1 MNLDA
6 LFGQLTVGLINGSFY
21 ALLSLGLAVIF
32 GMLNIVNFA
41 HGAQYMLGAYVSWV
55 LLTYAG
61 LGYWWSLLLAPIL
74 TGLFGVLLERAL
86 IRRLYDKD
94 HLYGLLLTFG
104 LALVIQGLA
113 RIHFG
118 SAGLRYNIPEEL
130 TGIFD
135 FGFMVLPI
143 YRGWVIVFSL
153 AACLAA
159 WAAIEKTK
167 LGSYLRAA
175 TENPVLVGAFGINV
189 PLLITITYGAG
200 VALAALAGVLAA
212 PIFSVSP
219 NMGIDILNVVFAVVV
234 IGGMGSIG
242 GAVVTG
248 LALGVIE
255 GLTKYAYPPAANVI
269 IFIVMIFVLIARPE
283 GLFGKMGGSKAN
295 SLLARPDGERWWR
308 ELPAMAKKVSW
319 TLLILAAVAAPF
331 FVYPVFAMK
340 ILCFAL
346 FACAFNLLLGYGGL
360 LSFGHAAY
368 FGSAAYIAGYALKQW
383 GLSPE
388 LAVLLAVFC
397 SSLLGLVFGAI
408 AIKRQ
413 GVYFAMITL
422 ALGQLVFF
430 ACVQLKATGGEDG
443 LQGVPRNKLFGLIS
457 LENNFV
463 LYYILLAVV
472 AAAIMFIYRVVHSPF
487 GQVIKAIRENEDRAV
502 SLGYRVNHFKVVLF
516 TLAAALAGLAGA
528 LKSSVFQVVSLVDVG
543 SGTSAEVVMMTL
555 VGGIGTMF
563 GPAVGAIIVTTM
575 EYYLAPFGAWVTVI
589 QGVIFV
595 ICVMSFREG
604 IVGVVGS
611 LLDLYRGN
619 FRSEQQRTSQIIKV
633 TDALPGESDVLSQK
647 RVG

>member
-1 MNLDA
+1 MNFDA

-41 HGAQYMLGAYVSWV
+41 HGAQYMLGAYISWI

-61 LGYWWSLLLAPIL
+61 LDYWWSLLLAPIL
-74 TGLFGVLLERAL
+74 TGIFGVLLERVL

-94 HLYGLLLTFG
+94 HLYGLLVTFG

-113 RIHFG
+113 RVQFG
-118 SAGLRYNIPEEL
+118 SAGLRYSIPEEL
-130 TGIFD
+130 TGIWD
-135 FGFMVLPI
+135 FGFMILPI
-143 YRGWVIVFSL
+143 YRGWVIFFSL
-153 AACLAA
+153 AVCLVA
-159 WAAIEKTK
+159 WAVIEKTK

-175 TENPVLVGAFGINV
+175 TENPILVGSFGINV
-189 PLLITITYGAG
+189 PLLITLTYGGG

-242 GAVVTG
+242 GSVVTG

-255 GLTKYAYPPAANVI
+255 GLTKFAYPPAGNIV

-283 GLFGKMGGSKAN
+283 GLFGKMGGSKAG

-308 ELPAMAKKVSW
+308 ELPAMAKRISW
-319 TLLILAAVAAPF
+319 GLLILAAIAAPF

-368 FGSAAYIAGYALKQW
+368 FGAAAYVAGYALKFW
-383 GLSPE
+383 GLTPE
-388 LAVLLAVFC
+388 LALLLAVAF
-397 SSLLGLVFGAI
+397 STILGFVFGMI
-408 AIKRQ
+408 AIQRQ

-422 ALGQLVFF
+422 ALAQLVFF
-430 ACVQLKATGGEDG
+430 ASVQLKATGGEDG
-443 LQGVPRNKLFGLIS
+443 LQGLPRNKLFGLIS
-457 LENNFV
+457 LENNLV
-463 LYYILLAVV
+463 LYFILLAVV
-472 AAAIMFIYRVVHSPF
+472 AAAIIFIYRIVHSPF

-502 SLGYRVNHFKVVLF
+502 SLGYRVNHYKVALF
-516 TLAAALAGLAGA
+516 TLSAALAGLAGG
-528 LKSSVFQVVSLVDVG
+528 LKSIVFQVASLVDVG
-543 SGTSAEVVMMTL
+543 GGTSAEVVMMTL

-563 GPAVGAIIVTTM
+563 GPVIGAIVVTTM
-575 EYYLAPFGAWVTVI
+575 EYYLAPFGAWVTII
-589 QGVIFV
+589 QGAVFV

-604 IVGVVGS
+604 IVGAIGS
-611 LLDLYRGN
+611 VLGFYRRQ
-619 FRSEQQRTSQIIKV
+619 FRTK
-633 TDALPGESDVLSQK
+633 
-647 RVG
+647 

>member
-1 MNLDA
+1 MNFDA

-41 HGAQYMLGAYVSWV
+41 HGAQYMLGAYISWM
-55 LLTYAG
+55 LLAYAG

-74 TGLFGVLLERAL
+74 TGMIGVVLERSL

-94 HLYGLLLTFG
+94 HLYGLLVTFG

-113 RIHFG
+113 RIQFG
-118 SAGLRYNIPEEL
+118 SAGLRYSIPDEL

-135 FGFMVLPI
+135 FGFMILPI
-143 YRGWVIVFSL
+143 YRSWVIVFSL
-153 AACLAA
+153 AVCLVA
-159 WAAIEKTK
+159 WAVIEKTK

-175 TENPVLVGAFGINV
+175 TENPILVGSFGINV
-189 PLLITITYGAG
+189 PLLITLTYGAG

-242 GAVVTG
+242 GSVVTG

-255 GLTKYAYPPAANVI
+255 GMTKFAYPPAANII
-269 IFIVMIFVLIARPE
+269 IFIVMIGVLIARPE

-295 SLLARPDGERWWR
+295 TLLARPDGERWWR
-308 ELPAMAKKVSW
+308 ELPTMAKRICW
-319 TLLILAAVAAPF
+319 GLIILAAVAAPF

-368 FGSAAYIAGYALKQW
+368 FGIAAYIAGYALKYW
-383 GLSPE
+383 GLTPE
-388 LAVLLAVFC
+388 LAILAAVAC
-397 SSLLGLVFGAI
+397 SSLLGLVFGMI
-408 AIKRQ
+408 AIQRQ

-430 ACVQLKATGGEDG
+430 ACVQMPATGGEDG

-463 LYYILLAVV
+463 LYFILLAVV
-472 AAAIMFIYRVVHSPF
+472 SAAIIFIYRIVHSPF

-528 LKSSVFQVVSLVDVG
+528 LKSIVFQVASLVDVG
-543 SGTSAEVVMMTL
+543 GGTSAEVVMMTL

-563 GPAVGAIIVTTM
+563 GPVVGAIVVTTM
-575 EYYLAPFGAWVTVI
+575 EYYLAPFGAWVTII

-604 IVGVVGS
+604 IVGAVGS
-611 LLDLYRGN
+611 LLGFYRRQ
-619 FRSEQQRTSQIIKV
+619 FRAKQ
-633 TDALPGESDVLSQK
+633 LPTPQV
-647 RVG
+647 VNVA